1 MRTRTILLTLLCALL
16 VPPAHAQQDG
26 LLQLDDDLHR
36 FLLRQQTLGVLP
48 DAHLTHR
55 PLSAYE
61 ARTYLDSLTER
72 RTSLTGVDR
81 ELLAR
86 FRGEV
91 PGPGVDRVRR
101 LAPWLYRN
109 GRDLIAAGGDRY
121 ALQVTPLLYLTYG
134 RAQHTGPPGTDG
146 SVAVWQNTRGVR
158 AAGHIGRYLFFESR
172 IEENQRRDAVP
183 VDPDLVKRTVPRLAS
198 VDFGDGTYDYTIA
211 TGVLGVRTRY
221 FEVRFGRDRNFWGP
235 GQTSLILSGYAP
247 AYDQLQIRTTVWRV
261 QYTNLYTAFED
272 LSDLPPGFLLREV
285 IPRKY
290 GVFHHL
296 ALDLPGGVQA
306 ELFEGIA
313 FSTPDS
319 LGRRA
324 EGFELAYLNPVI
336 FYAAVEKDRG
346 SPDNGFIGGGLS
358 WVTPFNI
365 KLYTQ
370 LLIDDID
377 LGRIGEGFSR
387 NRTGWLL
394 GAHLVDLPLA
404 GLSVYLEYARLRPF
418 LYSHRDPSKAFVHW
432 NDVLGHPAGPN
443 AQDFSLQLTYRPRP
457 RLLFMLNAAYT
468 QHGRNPEGR
477 NIGGDPLEDAD
488 TREGEVGYDLL
499 DGVRQDQWLLE
510 AHAGYELLP
519 ALFLEGALRVASV
532 DDEERGLDRY
542 MAPYL
547 MLRWALPF
555 QSQRY

>member
-1 MRTRTILLTLLCALL
+1 MRTPTLLCALLCALL
-16 VPPAHAQQDG
+16 VPFAHAQQDG
-26 LLQLDDDLHR
+26 LLQLDDDLDR
-36 FLLRQQTLGVLP
+36 FLLRQQTLGLLP
-48 DAHLTHR
+48 DAHLTQR

-61 ARTYLDSLTER
+61 ARAYLDTLAAR
-72 RTSLTGVDR
+72 RGALAGVDR
-81 ELLAR
+81 KLLAR
-86 FRGEV
+86 FRGEM
-91 PGPGVDRVRR
+91 PGPGVGRVRR

-109 GRDLIAAGGDRY
+109 GQDLIAVGGERY

-134 RAQHTGPPGTDG
+134 QARRTGPAGAGG
-146 SVAVWQNTRGVR
+146 SAAVWQNTRGVR
-158 AAGHIGRYLFFESR
+158 AGGHIGRYLFFESR
-172 IEENQRRDAVP
+172 IEENQRRDADP
-183 VDPDLVKRTVPRLAS
+183 VDPDLVKRTVPRLAA
-198 VDFGDGTYDYTIA
+198 VDFGEGTYDYTIA
-211 TGVLGVRTRY
+211 MGILGVRTRH

-261 QYTNLYTAFED
+261 RYTNLYTAFED
-272 LSDLPPGFLLREV
+272 LSDLPLAFQLRGV

-290 GVFHHL
+290 GAFHHL

-324 EGFELAYLNPVI
+324 GGFELAYLNPVI

-358 WVTPFNI
+358 WVTPFDV

-370 LLIDDID
+370 LLVDDID
-377 LGRIGEGFSR
+377 LSRLGEGFSR

-394 GAHLVDLPLA
+394 GAHLAGLP

-443 AQDFSLQLTYRPRP
+443 AQDFSLQLVYRPRP
-457 RLLFMLNAAYT
+457 RLLFALNAAHT
-468 QHGRNPEGR
+468 QHGRNPEGQ

-499 DGVRQDQWLLE
+499 GGVRQDRWLLE

-519 ALFLEGALRVASV
+519 ELFLEAALRVASV
-532 DDEERGLDRY
+532 DDAERGLDRY
-542 MAPYL
+542 VAPYL

-555 QSQRY
+555 QSRRY